1 MHDDLDYSIPQPY
14 PPTDWFTE
22 WLGRQMAHGSTFH
35 LRSDGQILQTCPN
48 GEVREIG
55 HRRDFLDDIIYL
67 AHANDAFTA
76 KLGEL
81 EGGEETCHT
90 VQPSDMKERS
100 TSPTAKKCA
109 ARQFLHKIFQHFCV

>member
-22 WLGRQMAHGSTFH
+22 WLGQQMAHGSTFH

-55 HRRDFLDDIIYL
+55 HRREHIDDIIYL

-76 KLGEL
+76 KLSEL
-81 EGGEETCHT
+81 EGGEQSCHI
-90 VQPSDMKERS
+90 VQTSDTKEYS
-100 TSPTAKKCA
+100 TPLKEKPNAVI
-109 ARQFLHKIFQHFCV
+109 RFLRAIFRR

>member
-35 LRSDGQILQTCPN
+35 MRSDGQILQTCPC
-48 GEVREIG
+48 GDVRIIG
-55 HRRDFLDDIIYL
+55 HRRDYLEDIICI

-76 KLGEL
+76 KLTEL
-81 EGGEETCHT
+81 GGEESCHT
-90 VQPSDMKERS
+90 VQTSDIKEYS
-100 TSPTAKKCA
+100 TPPKEKPNAVI
-109 ARQFLHKIFQHFCV
+109 RFLREIFRR